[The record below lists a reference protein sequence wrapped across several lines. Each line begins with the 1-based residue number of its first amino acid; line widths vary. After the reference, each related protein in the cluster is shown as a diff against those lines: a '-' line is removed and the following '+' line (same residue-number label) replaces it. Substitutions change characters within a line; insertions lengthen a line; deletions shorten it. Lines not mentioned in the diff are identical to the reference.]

1 MEVFASGSLARR
13 LLSLSPSLLLQ
24 LLLLLLLLLPLL
36 LPLSLLLLL
45 LCFGAAFPPEWR
57 FSSKQLTASLPTSPK
72 GGRGSR
78 EREGGG
84 GVAAYTSMSTSERP
98 YLLLRSK
105 LSSVHGTLY

>member
-24 LLLLLLLLLPLL
+24 LLLLLLLPLL

-72 GGRGSR
+72 GGRGQQR